1 MRAILILAAAI
12 ALATPAFS
20 QTDQG
25 AGDQARSDQYACNHG
40 APDDPRTIDACARL
54 RGGEGGET
62 ATPPEQA
69 APTQPAAP
77 NGTGAYPYPTPRY
90 TPPHYT
96 PPADQ
101 DEVATNA
108 ALAAKAAKVGQSE
121 AAKAEH
127 PAAPPPTDVGEAPLN
142 ADEQANESSDNSDDE
157 GGTGVHF
164 GDGHWLAGLGAFAIG
179 LIILASLII
188 LPLHF
193 LPTIIAIAGHRRN
206 TLWIFVLNLFFGW
219 TIIGWIVA
227 LVWALASDRER

>member
-127 PAAPPPTDVGEAPLN
+127 PAAPPPTDVGEAPVN
-142 ADEQANESSDNSDDE
+142 ADEQANESAGGSEDEDNNIHFP
-157 GGTGVHF
+157 GGHS
-164 GDGHWLAGLGAFAIG
+164 WAGLGAFAIG